1 MLARRREDI
10 ISRREDEA
18 WDRRPGVEW
27 AGGRQ
32 LSVQDRYVHNALG
45 FRALESSRWNTPL
58 LTPINRRFQPTCAG
72 PVVVA
77 ACDE

>member
-1 MLARRREDI
+1 MLARRGEDI

-18 WDRRPGVEW
+18 WDRRPGVER

-32 LSVQDRYVHNALG
+32 LSVQDRYVHNAVG

-58 LTPINRRFQPTCAG
+58 LTPLYRHFHPACAG
-72 PVVVA
+72 PVVA
-77 ACDE
+77 ADYDE